1 MRQMDFLPRCCS
13 DMLLELAATFPR
25 LVRRVPVPISA
36 SLFALCVAT
45 VSAVS
50 VAAPFAVFDPRSM
63 ALGGAGVA
71 EASTA
76 AAGYYNPALFSLF
89 LDDEDKVSHSR
100 WAAPIISAKL
110 STSFNDLGNFQDQDY
125 DGNLRAAIVN
135 FNSTQSTAAAQQV
148 ADAASVLQADL
159 GKIANQP
166 QLFDVM
172 AGFGLG
178 LASDRTGGGFFI
190 NARSYGS
197 GEVQVS
203 VADQQL
209 LADYVDGMTAVANP
223 GGGGRAVPELF
234 DPVTGELVDR
244 TGDLSSRAAARAVFL
259 FEAGVPFGSRV
270 RYRGRSWYIG
280 ATPKIQTMATFDFD
294 GVVHRQSVSV
304 RKDSTARTGV
314 NADIGV
320 ATYWNER
327 IRIGTAIKDV
337 RRREISTELGNR
349 VAVGPSWRMG
359 AAYLGDRMT
368 FTADMDVLP
377 SDPIGVEP
385 PSHLVMG
392 GAEYRITGNVHARA
406 GARVDLRSG
415 PERFTWSF
423 GAGAGVRSF
432 FTDVAYAQSSESR
445 AVAVQF
451 GMRF

>member
-1 MRQMDFLPRCCS
+1 MPQMAFLPRCYS
-13 DMLLELAATFPR
+13 VMHYEMEFTSRKLARHVRAPFP
-25 LVRRVPVPISA
+25 A
-36 SLFALCVAT
+36 SWLALYLST
-45 VSAVS
+45 ISAVS
-50 VAAPFAVFDPRSM
+50 YAAPFAVFDPRSM

-76 AAGYYNPALFSLF
+76 AAGYYNPALFALF
-89 LDDEDKVSHSR
+89 RDDEDKLSHSR
-100 WAAPIISAKL
+100 WAAPIISAKV
-110 STSFNDLGNFQDQDY
+110 STSFNDLGSFQDQDY

-148 ADAASVLQADL
+148 ADAASVLQTDL
-159 GKIANQP
+159 GKISNQP

-172 AGFGLG
+172 ASFGLG
-178 LASDRTGGGFFI
+178 LASDRTGGGFFVS
-190 NARSYGS
+190 ARTYGS

-203 VADQQL
+203 AIDQQL

-234 DPVTGELVDR
+234 DPVSGELVDR

-270 RYRGRSWYIG
+270 FYRGRSWYIG

-314 NADIGV
+314 NADVGL
-320 ATYWNER
+320 ATYWSER
-327 IRIGTAIKDV
+327 VRIGTAIKDV
-337 RRREISTELGNR
+337 RRREISTDLGNR

-359 AAYLGDRMT
+359 AAYLGDRAT

-392 GAEYRITGNVHARA
+392 GAEYSITGNLHVRA
-406 GARVDLRSG
+406 GVRADLRSG
-415 PERFTWSF
+415 PERFMWSV
-423 GAGAGVRSF
+423 GAGAEARSF
-432 FTDVAYAQSSESR
+432 FTDVAYAHSSESR

>member
-1 MRQMDFLPRCCS
+1 MLRMDFLPRCCS
-13 DMLLELAATFPR
+13 VMRYDIVSRATRLARAVRMFLPASVFTLFLAAT
-25 LVRRVPVPISA
+25 
-36 SLFALCVAT
+36 
-45 VSAVS
+45 SAVTC
-50 VAAPFAVFDPRSM
+50 AAPFAVFDPRSM

-76 AAGYYNPALFSLF
+76 AAGYYNPALFALF
-89 LDDEDKVSHSR
+89 RDDEDRRSHSR

-178 LASDRTGGGFFI
+178 LASDRTGGGFFV

-203 VADQQL
+203 ATDQQL

-223 GGGGRAVPELF
+223 GAGGRAVPELF
-234 DPVTGELVDR
+234 DPVSGQLVDR

-270 RYRGRSWYIG
+270 QYRGRSWYIG
-280 ATPKIQTMATFDFD
+280 ATPKIQTLATFDFD

-314 NADIGV
+314 NADVGL
-320 ATYWNER
+320 ATYWSER
-327 IRIGTAIKDV
+327 VRIGTAIKDL
-337 RRREISTELGNR
+337 RRREISTDLGNR
-349 VAVGPSWRMG
+349 VAVGPSWRLG
-359 AAYLGDRMT
+359 AAYLGDRLT

-377 SDPIGVEP
+377 SDPIGIEP

-392 GAEYRITGNVHARA
+392 GAEYSVTGNLHVRG

-415 PERFTWSF
+415 PERFMWSV
-423 GAGAGVRSF
+423 GAGANARSF

-445 AVAVQF
+445 AVAVQC